1 MTTIRIDGVI
11 GWDVLADGLAAKLDA
26 ADSADVLLIINS
38 PGGSI
43 LEGFSIFNTLKA
55 YAGKITARVD
65 WAGSMASVIAMAADE
80 IVMTRDSSLMMI
92 HRPWSVS
99 MGTSEDFRKEANTL
113 ETLENQLIDIYLT
126 RAGDKLD
133 RERLFDMLDDETW
146 LNAREAK
153 RYGLADVVESPAENS
168 KAAALV
174 AIGGGVTIDLTRAAA
189 KINESRDL
197 RQVFNAAESIK
208 DLEGALRDACHLSKA
223 DATALVGRIR
233 AMAHGDH
240 GSHDVEATSKILAR
254 IEANTKAIS

>member
-1 MTTIRIDGVI
+1 MTTIRLDGVV
-11 GWDVLADGLAAKLDA
+11 GWDIRADEVAEKLADAG
-26 ADSADVLLIINS
+26 DVVLVINS

-43 LEGFSIFNTLKA
+43 LEGFSIFNALQA
-55 YAGKITARVD
+55 HEGRIVAQVD
-65 WAGSMASVIAMAADE
+65 WAGSMGSVIAMAADE
-80 IVMTRDSSLMMI
+80 IRMKRDSSLMMI
-92 HRPWSVS
+92 HRPWSIG
-99 MGTSEDFRKEANTL
+99 MGTSDDFRKEAGTL
-113 ETLENQLIDIYLT
+113 EKLENQLIDIYLT

-133 RERLFDMLDDETW
+133 RDSLFELLDDETW

-153 RYGLADVVESPAENS
+153 RYGLADVVEAPEEESR
-168 KAAALV
+168 AAALV
-174 AIGGGVTIDLTRAAA
+174 AIGGGVHIDLARASA

-197 RQVFNAAESIK
+197 RQVFNAAESIR

-240 GSHDVEATSKILAR
+240 GSHDKEATSKILAR